1 LAKET
6 TTKTADD
13 MTVTY
18 VLFVIGFVIL
28 ILGANWL
35 VNGSISL
42 GLRAN
47 LSPLVIGLTVV
58 AFGTSLPE
66 LVINVFASL
75 KGSSDLAIGNVMGS
89 NIMNIFLILGISSLI
104 MPLYVE
110 RISIYRD
117 IPVGLFATLFFG
129 LIANG
134 YFMGYS
140 LTINRFDGIMLLAL
154 FGIYLWFTLKKGKP
168 LEIDMDLEKQ
178 EPASWGKTLLLIF
191 AGLAGLYFGGE
202 WVSEGALEVAKVL
215 GISET
220 AVGLTIVAAATSL
233 PELVTAIVA
242 AMKNKIEI
250 VMGNVLGSNI
260 INILVVLGISAVI
273 NPLIYQ
279 PSLNV
284 ELGMV
289 IAANLALVA
298 LIYLGKGLRLTR
310 FEGALLIVIYIVFI
324 GFSLQYN

>member
-1 LAKET
+1 MEI
-6 TTKTADD
+6 
-13 MTVTY
+13 TY
-18 VLFVIGFVIL
+18 ILFLIGFVIL

-35 VNGSISL
+35 VNGSVSL

-75 KGSSDLAIGNVMGS
+75 KGSSDLAIGNVLGS
-89 NIMNIFLILGISSLI
+89 NIMNIFLILGISALI
-104 MPLYVE
+104 MPLNVE

-117 IPVGLFATLFFG
+117 IPVGLFAILFFG

-134 YFMGYS
+134 YFMGFDMI
-140 LTINRFDGIMLLAL
+140 INRFDGLILLAL
-154 FGIYLWFTLKKGKP
+154 FALYLWFTLRKGKP
-168 LEIDMDLEKQ
+168 MEVDLDIEKQ
-178 EPASWGKTLLLIF
+178 VPASWTKTLLLIF
-191 AGLAGLYFGGE
+191 GGLVGLYFGGE
-202 WVSEGALEVAKVL
+202 WVSDGALEVARAF

-260 INILVVLGISAVI
+260 INILIVLGTSAVI
-273 NPLIYQ
+273 NPLVYQ
-279 PSLNV
+279 PRLNV

-289 IAANLALVA
+289 VAANLALVA
-298 LIYLGKGLRLTR
+298 LIYLGKGLRLSR
-310 FEGALLIVIYIVFI
+310 FEGAALIVIYSFFI
-324 GFSLQYN
+324 WFSLNYN

>member
-1 LAKET
+1 ML
-6 TTKTADD
+6 
-13 MTVTY
+13 TY
-18 VLFVIGFVIL
+18 ILFIVGFAVL

-35 VNGSISL
+35 VNGSVSL

-75 KGSSDLAIGNVMGS
+75 KGSSDLAIGNVLGS
-89 NIMNIFLILGISSLI
+89 NIMNIFLILGIAALI
-104 MPLYVE
+104 LPIHVE

-134 YFMGYS
+134 YFMGFDRV
-140 LTINRFDGIMLLAL
+140 INRFDGIILLSIFAA
-154 FGIYLWFTLKKGKP
+154 YLWFTLKKGKG
-168 LEIDMDLEKQ
+168 LDIDLDVEKK
-178 EPASWGKTLLLIF
+178 EPDSWPKTIGLIVI
-191 AGLAGLYFGGE
+191 GLAGLYFGGE
-202 WVSEGALEVAKVL
+202 WVSSGALEVAKAL

-242 AMKNKIEI
+242 AMKKNIGI

-260 INILVVLGISAVI
+260 INLLVVLGTSAII
-273 NPLIYQ
+273 NPLVYQ
-279 PSLNV
+279 PRLNV

-298 LIYLGKGLRLTR
+298 LIYLGKGLRLSR
-310 FEGALLIVIYIVFI
+310 FEGASLIIIYAVFI
-324 GFSLQYN
+324 WFSLNYN

>member
-1 LAKET
+1 MEI
-6 TTKTADD
+6 
-13 MTVTY
+13 TY
-18 VLFVIGFVIL
+18 ILFVIGFVIL

-35 VNGSISL
+35 VNGSVSL

-75 KGSSDLAIGNVMGS
+75 KGSSDLAIGNVLGS
-89 NIMNIFLILGISSLI
+89 NIMNIFLILGISALI
-104 MPLYVE
+104 MPLNVE

-117 IPVGLFATLFFG
+117 IPVGLFAILFFG

-134 YFMGYS
+134 YFMGFD
-140 LTINRFDGIMLLAL
+140 LVINRFDGFLLLAL
-154 FGIYLWFTLKKGKP
+154 FALYLWFTLKKGKP
-168 LEIDMDLEKQ
+168 MEVDLDIEKQ
-178 EPASWGKTLLLIF
+178 VPASWTKTLLLIF
-191 AGLAGLYFGGE
+191 GGLLGLYFGGE
-202 WVSEGALEVAKVL
+202 WVSDGALEVARAF

-260 INILVVLGISAVI
+260 INIFVVLGTSAVI
-273 NPLIYQ
+273 NPLVYQ
-279 PSLNV
+279 PRLNV

-289 IAANLALVA
+289 VAANLALVA
-298 LIYLGKGLRLTR
+298 LIYLGKGLRLSR
-310 FEGALLIVIYIVFI
+310 FEGAALIVIYSFFI
-324 GFSLQYN
+324 WFSLNYN